1 MLAFRRLYPESW
13 FLNHQFPM
21 LEDLINQPPFTC
33 YLEWR
38 AEEGLHWDGP
48 LNPCLT
54 GSQVR
59 LALRMAEGKQAGALN
74 QRAALPPLL
83 PFGLDPDQHFALAVP
98 RAAFPLPTEQVPVL
112 DDDLR
117 FAGACCA
124 KRRGDLRGMRK
135 QAIGALKELKDRL
148 AATTAVLVQ
157 HQSEAIQQVTQG
169 RDLALLTLLIILT
182 SWGDTSYPMG
192 LISGLPAVGFAPH
205 YNIFPWQQACQ
216 LSQEDVLDGWEAH
229 NAAILRSLKPSRHDQ
244 FLLSQSHADADQG
257 FCTRPMNRQEMLHR
271 LKNQPHRLIPR
282 CVITQSSG
290 KQRIIDNADV
300 GGQSALSSDANKL
313 VLCSPLRPA
322 QHIAITHHYLD
333 AEGFRQAQAGDAWES
348 GGEDWPDAYRHSP
361 MGRAESLGCVVVW
374 WHEVWGEPAYQL
386 YSGLLFGLPLAVTSF
401 NRYSRLVEALGRR
414 LLFLLVSLYF
424 DDAHISDWKSS
435 KGSGQAAFEAL
446 NTLLGTPFA
455 QEKRQKM
462 SAEGLFLGLDHDM
475 SDALTSGVVKFWA
488 RERLEHK
495 LMDIISTARST
506 GKLMSGTAAK
516 LYGIANFFE
525 QGIYGR
531 VGCGGLAAIKE
542 RQYEKGFQLTPAIL
556 ASFEV
561 LEAVVKSRPL
571 RLFEVTPSNPW
582 RFCVASD
589 AALESPRQGTGG
601 FVIVWLSPSV
611 QSREAF
617 VADIPIQIYDLWS
630 PGEKKIAQ
638 LELIMVLYGLT
649 MRPEKFRNRRGL
661 WFIDNTAAL
670 MSLIR
675 GRSDSPD
682 LEHMSR
688 MIHVALY
695 ALNCWIF
702 WEWIPSKSNWADSI
716 SRLGFKDPWLHSND
730 FQVFPAFFPAIL
742 WSLPFRALVLI
753 FELV

>member
-1 MLAFRRLYPESW
+1 ML
-13 FLNHQFPM
+13 
-21 LEDLINQPPFTC
+21 
-33 YLEWR
+33 
-38 AEEGLHWDGP
+38 
-48 LNPCLT
+48 
-54 GSQVR
+54 
-59 LALRMAEGKQAGALN
+59 
-74 QRAALPPLL
+74 
-83 PFGLDPDQHFALAVP
+83 
-98 RAAFPLPTEQVPVL
+98 
-112 DDDLR
+112 
-117 FAGACCA
+117 
-124 KRRGDLRGMRK
+124 
-135 QAIGALKELKDRL
+135 
-148 AATTAVLVQ
+148 
-157 HQSEAIQQVTQG
+157 
-169 RDLALLTLLIILT
+169 
-182 SWGDTSYPMG
+182 
-192 LISGLPAVGFAPH
+192 
-205 YNIFPWQQACQ
+205 
-216 LSQEDVLDGWEAH
+216 
-229 NAAILRSLKPSRHDQ
+229 
-244 FLLSQSHADADQG
+244 SH
-257 FCTRPMNRQEMLHR
+257 
-271 LKNQPHRLIPR
+271 K
-282 CVITQSSG
+282 SSG

-374 WHEVWGEPAYQL
+374 WHDVWGEPAYQL

-589 AALESPRQGTGG
+589 AALESPHQGTGG

-649 MRPEKFRNRRGL
+649 MRPESFRNRRGL